1 MSVSNVVRAARR
13 GVTGSLAATALLAL
27 PFVSAAQAQE
37 HDESME
43 HHVREAM
50 SVLEWREIGPTIMSG
65 RIADLAVDE
74 NNPSTFYVATAGGG
88 VWKTTSG
95 GLNFE
100 QVFDDPMTSSIG
112 DVTLAPSNPNVVWVG
127 TGEPQ
132 NRQSSPWGNGVYRSV
147 DAGRTWTHL
156 GLDDTH
162 HISRIQV
169 HPTNPDVAYVAAM
182 GHLWGP
188 NEDRG
193 VFRTTDG
200 GDTWEKILYINEH
213 TGVID
218 LIMDPNDPM
227 TLFAATYQRQRR
239 AWGYNGGGPGSGIHR
254 SLDGGETWVELTDG
268 LPDGDKGRIGLDI
281 YRGNT
286 DWIYAIV
293 EADGRAPGQG
303 GGFGGGAAGDNGIYR
318 SWDRGETWEKVSN
331 TNPRP
336 MYYSQIRVDPND
348 AERVYLGGA
357 DFYLSDDGGRTF
369 SDEGAPEVHL
379 DHHALWINPADSDH
393 LIMGSDGGVST
404 SFDRSVHWYQFRNL
418 PVSQFYEIGVDNRT
432 PYHVCGGLQD
442 NGSWC
447 APSDTWSNQGIR
459 TRDWYNVGGGDGF
472 FTVMHPTNPRVM
484 FSESQGGNINRV
496 DLVNM
501 ERQSVRPDAFDENGE
516 TLPQRRNWN
525 SPIVFSKHGANR
537 IYFGSNYLFRSD
549 DLGTTWE
556 RISDDLSYA
565 IDREGLEIMGVLGS
579 AEQISLNDG
588 QSNYGNITAIG
599 ESPVNEDILY
609 TGADDGRLM
618 RTMDGG
624 ASWTEITGNVPGL
637 PANTYVTR
645 IVASHGDAGTVVAA
659 FDGHRADDY
668 EAYVYRS
675 TDNGNS
681 WTRITNGLPVES
693 VNALA
698 QHHRAANLWF
708 VGNERGI
715 YVSVN
720 NGDDWFMMD
729 GLPTVPVDDIKIQER
744 ENDLVI
750 GTHGRGIWIMDDI
763 SPLEDLGPQAVM
775 ADVQL
780 FGIQPTVSYNSY
792 NPQGWTPGI
801 FAADNPDDGAW
812 IRFHIGH
819 EAAEAADEFT
829 ITITNASGA
838 TVRELTGDAEPGVHH
853 VNWDL
858 RLVENGSD
866 GEPMN
871 PGPNVMPGRYTAALT
886 VGSMA
891 APQSS
896 SFEVLIDPRVEISA
910 ADQRA
915 RYAAMMS
922 SYRLSG
928 PAQAANQRLNQAGN
942 QLDDAAE
949 RVEAAGGNAALMA
962 RIEAA
967 QDRLDELDD
976 LLGDASDGAGA
987 WGGIQ
992 RMHVLPTAQTLEAI
1006 ERSWADLPGVI
1017 GQINQFIAGDLRQ
1030 VTAAAAAVTA
1040 SAPDNLDAI
1049 PLPVRGGGE

>member
-1 MSVSNVVRAARR
+1 MSVSNLVRAARR
-13 GVTGSLAATALLAL
+13 SLTGGIAGAALLAIPL
-27 PFVSAAQAQE
+27 TAPISAQD
-37 HDESME
+37 HDDSME
-43 HHVREAM
+43 HRLREAM

-74 NNPSTFYVATAGGG
+74 RNPSTFYVASAGGG

-95 GLNFE
+95 GLDFE
-100 QVFDDPMTSSIG
+100 LVFDDPVTSSIG

-156 GLDDTH
+156 GLEDTH

-193 VFRTTDG
+193 VFHTNDG
-200 GDTWEKILYINEH
+200 GATWEKVLYVDEH

-218 LIMDPNDPM
+218 LIMDPSDPM

-254 SLDGGETWVELTDG
+254 SLDGGKTWTELTDG
-268 LPDGDKGRIGLDI
+268 LPGGDKGRIGLDI

-293 EADGRAPGQG
+293 EADGRAPGGGG
-303 GGFGGGAAGDNGIYR
+303 GGFGNRPAGDNGIYR
-318 SWDRGETWEKVSN
+318 SWDRGLTWEKVSD

-369 SDEGAPEVHL
+369 TDEGAPEVHL
-379 DHHALWINPADSDH
+379 DHHALWINPNDSDH

-404 SFDRSVHWYQFRNL
+404 SYDRSINWYQFRNL
-418 PVSQFYEIGVDNRT
+418 PVSQFYEIGVDNRQ

-472 FTVMHPTNPRVM
+472 FTAMHPSDTRVM

-496 DLVNM
+496 DLVSM
-501 ERQSVRPDAFDENGE
+501 ERQSVRPDAWDENGE
-516 TLPQRRNWN
+516 SLDQRRNWN
-525 SPIVFSKHGANR
+525 SPIIFSAHADDR

-588 QSNYGNITAIG
+588 QSNYGNVTAIG
-599 ESPVNEDILY
+599 ESGVNENILY
-609 TGADDGRLM
+609 TGSDDGRLM

-624 ASWTEITGNVPGL
+624 ATWTEITGNVPGV

-645 IVASHGDAGTVVAA
+645 IVASHADAGTVVAA
-659 FDGHRADDY
+659 FDGHRSDDY
-668 EAYVYRS
+668 ASYVYRS

-681 WTRITNGLPVES
+681 WTRITNGLPEES

-698 QHHRAANLWF
+698 QHPRAANLWF

-715 YVSVN
+715 YVSLN

-729 GLPTVPVDDIKIQER
+729 GLPTVPVDDIKIQAR

-763 SPLEDLGPQAVM
+763 TPLEDLGAQAMM
-775 ADVQL
+775 AEVQL
-780 FGIQPTVSYNSY
+780 FGIQNTVSYNSY

-801 FAADNPDDGAW
+801 YAADNPEDGAW

-819 EAAEAADEFT
+819 EAAEAADDYT
-829 ITITNASGA
+829 ITITDASGN
-838 TVRELTGDAEPGVHH
+838 TVRVLTDDAEPGVHQTS
-853 VNWDL
+853 WDL
-858 RLVENGSD
+858 RLTENGSD
-866 GEPMN
+866 GEPMS
-871 PGPNVMPGRYTAALT
+871 PGPRVMPGRYTASLM
-886 VGSMA
+886 VGTMDGGT
-891 APQSS
+891 S
-896 SFEVLIDPRVEISA
+896 SFEVLLDPRVQISA

-915 RYAAMMS
+915 RFAAMMS

-928 PAQAANQRLNQAGN
+928 PAQVANQRLNQAGS
-942 QLDDAAE
+942 QLDAAAE
-949 RVEAAGGNAALMA
+949 RVGAAGGDEALMA

-967 QDRLDELDD
+967 QARLDELDD
-976 LLGDASDGAGA
+976 LLGDASSGSGA

-992 RMHVLPTAQTLEAI
+992 RMHVLPTAQTLESI
-1006 ERSWADLPGVI
+1006 DRSWADLPGVI

-1040 SAPDNLDAI
+1040 SAPANLDAV
-1049 PLPVRGGGE
+1049 PLPVRGGGF